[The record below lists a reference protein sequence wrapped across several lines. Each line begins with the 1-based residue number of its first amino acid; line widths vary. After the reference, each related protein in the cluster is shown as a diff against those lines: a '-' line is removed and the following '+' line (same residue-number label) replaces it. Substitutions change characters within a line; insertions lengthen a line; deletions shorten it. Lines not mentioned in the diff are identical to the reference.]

1 MLKPLL
7 NDVLVEEQKQEETIK
22 AGIIIP
28 EAQGHKKKHPIGKVV
43 AVGPGTKDS
52 PMTIKIGDEV
62 MHRAGGYDISIKEG
76 DFKLINSTLIL
87 GVMEE

>member
-7 NDVLVEEQKQEETIK
+7 NDVLVEEQKPEETVK
-22 AGIIIP
+22 SGIIIA
-28 EAQGHKKKHPIGKVV
+28 EAEGHKKKHPIGKVV

-52 PMTIKIGDEV
+52 PMTIKVGDEV
-62 MHRAGGYDISIKEG
+62 MHRAGGYDINIKEG

-87 GVMEE
+87 GVIE